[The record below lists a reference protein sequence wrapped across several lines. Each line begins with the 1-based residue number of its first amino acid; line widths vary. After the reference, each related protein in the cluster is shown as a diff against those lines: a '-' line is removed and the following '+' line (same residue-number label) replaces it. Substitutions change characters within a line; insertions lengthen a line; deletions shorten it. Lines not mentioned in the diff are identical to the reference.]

1 MSHGDSGN
9 LMAGGWRALAGGP
22 SPASL
27 LYRAPSPCLG
37 LLTLRGSECTRSTA
51 MKCLLLALG
60 LSLMCGNQATDI
72 PQTMQDLDLQEVR
85 GWPGWAELRG
95 GQGAGSEMERCTNG
109 AMT

>member
-9 LMAGGWRALAGGP
+9 RMAGAWTVLAGGP

-27 LYRAPSPCLG
+27 LYRAPSLCLG
-37 LLTLRGSECTRSTA
+37 LHTLQSSECTHSAA

-60 LSLMCGNQATDI
+60 LALMCGIQATNI

-85 GWPGWAELRG
+85 GWLGWAELWG
-95 GQGAGSEMERCTNG
+95 GWGSWPQEDKR
-109 AMT
+109 